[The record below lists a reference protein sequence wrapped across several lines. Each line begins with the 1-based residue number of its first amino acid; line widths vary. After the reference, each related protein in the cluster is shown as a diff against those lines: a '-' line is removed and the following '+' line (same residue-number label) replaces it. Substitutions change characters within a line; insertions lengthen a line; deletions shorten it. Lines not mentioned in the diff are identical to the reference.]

1 MENISV
7 RGGTLIDS
15 TTTVVDKER
24 KKVVETIATINKGNP
39 SVKGGSL
46 IIKRIEEAVDVIQ
59 GGLEAM
65 EEPQLASP
73 NPDRPFYES
82 TIPMEQR
89 TVDEQDTFNE
99 LSLNVDA
106 VEVRPPDG
114 KVDLEKELDIILES
128 EGGFQ
133 NRKNDSGNYSPDG
146 VLIGTNR
153 GITVRALAAY
163 RNVDPNTITEEDIRN
178 VTDEQAREIFRQNYY
193 FKPKLYELP
202 ENIRAAVFDQYILS
216 GPNAIKILQDI
227 AGMPEE
233 EQDGK
238 VGPKT
243 IEAIKNSNITAN
255 QYADR
260 RELYFKRVVKKSPE
274 KKESLEG
281 WLNRA
286 NKYRI

>member
-7 RGGTLIDS
+7 TGGTLIDS
-15 TTTVVDKER
+15 TTTVVDTER
-24 KKVVETIATINKGNP
+24 KKVVETIATINKDNP

-65 EEPQLASP
+65 EEPQPTAP
-73 NPDRPFYES
+73 DPDRPFYES

-89 TVDEQDTFNE
+89 VEQDTFNE

-133 NRKNDSGNYSPDG
+133 NRKNDSGNYRPDG

-243 IEAIKNSNITAN
+243 IEAIKNSKITAD

>member
-133 NRKNDSGNYSPDG
+133 NRKNDSGNYRPDG

>member
-15 TTTVVDKER
+15 TTTVVDTER
-24 KKVVETIATINKGNP
+24 KKVVETIATINKDNP

-65 EEPQLASP
+65 EEPQPTAP
-73 NPDRPFYES
+73 DPDRPFYES

-89 TVDEQDTFNE
+89 VEQDTFNE

-133 NRKNDSGNYSPDG
+133 NRKNDSGNYRPDG

-193 FKPKLYELP
+193 FKPKLNELP

>member
-15 TTTVVDKER
+15 TTTVVDTER

-65 EEPQLASP
+65 EEPQPTAP
-73 NPDRPFYES
+73 DPDRPFYES

-89 TVDEQDTFNE
+89 VEQDTFNE

-133 NRKNDSGNYSPDG
+133 NRKNDSGNYRPDG

-178 VTDEQAREIFRQNYY
+178 VTDKQAREIFRQNYY

-243 IEAIKNSNITAN
+243 IEAIKNSKITAD

>member
-15 TTTVVDKER
+15 TTTVVDTER

-73 NPDRPFYES
+73 NPDRQFYES

-133 NRKNDSGNYSPDG
+133 NRKNDSGNYRPDG

-193 FKPKLYELP
+193 FKPKLNELP

-233 EQDGK
+233 EHDGK

>member
-1 MENISV
+1 VENISV

-133 NRKNDSGNYSPDG
+133 NRKNDSGNYRPDG

>member
-1 MENISV
+1 VENISV
-7 RGGTLIDS
+7 TGGTLIDS
-15 TTTVVDKER
+15 TTTVVDTER
-24 KKVVETIATINKGNP
+24 KKVVETIATINKDNP

-65 EEPQLASP
+65 EEPQPASP
-73 NPDRPFYES
+73 NPDRPFYKS

-89 TVDEQDTFNE
+89 VEQDTFNE

-133 NRKNDSGNYSPDG
+133 NRKNDSGNYRPDG

-193 FKPKLYELP
+193 FKPKLNELP

-243 IEAIKNSNITAN
+243 IEAIKNSKITAD

>member
-133 NRKNDSGNYSPDG
+133 NRKNDSGNYRPDG

-193 FKPKLYELP
+193 FKPKLNELP

-243 IEAIKNSNITAN
+243 IEAIKNSKITAD

>member
-7 RGGTLIDS
+7 TGGTLIDS
-15 TTTVVDKER
+15 TTTVVDTER
-24 KKVVETIATINKGNP
+24 KKVVETIATINKDNP

-65 EEPQLASP
+65 EEPQPTAP
-73 NPDRPFYES
+73 DPDRPFYES

-89 TVDEQDTFNE
+89 VEQDTFNE

-133 NRKNDSGNYSPDG
+133 NRKNDSGNYRPDG

-193 FKPKLYELP
+193 FKPKLNELP

-243 IEAIKNSNITAN
+243 IEAIKNSKITAD

>member
-7 RGGTLIDS
+7 TGGTLIDS
-15 TTTVVDKER
+15 TTTVVDTER
-24 KKVVETIATINKGNP
+24 KKVVETIATINKDNP

-65 EEPQLASP
+65 EEPQPASP
-73 NPDRPFYES
+73 NPDRPFYKS

-89 TVDEQDTFNE
+89 VEQDTFNE

-133 NRKNDSGNYSPDG
+133 NRKNDSGNYRPDG

-193 FKPKLYELP
+193 FKPKLNELP

-243 IEAIKNSNITAN
+243 IEAIKNSKITAD